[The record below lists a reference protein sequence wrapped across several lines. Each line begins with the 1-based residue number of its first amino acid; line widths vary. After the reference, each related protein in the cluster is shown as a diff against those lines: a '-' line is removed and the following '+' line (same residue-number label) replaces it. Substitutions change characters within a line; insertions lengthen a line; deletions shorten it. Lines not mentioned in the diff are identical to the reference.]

1 MEVDSMTTNMLD
13 LFIEEASEHL
23 QALNDNL
30 LQLEKDPTNGQL
42 VSEIFR
48 SAHTFKGMSATMGF
62 QQVADLTHAM
72 ENVLDEVRNNRLAVT
87 EHLVDIIF
95 TCTSHL
101 ETMVSDIQHGGQGA
115 ADISKTVADLEALL
129 HPEQETDTAVEKT
142 YRIAIQIEEVAIL
155 KAVRAVMCLE
165 RLAEMGII
173 SETTPDREAIELEE
187 FEHSFEVVLESA
199 QTKEEIEAVIL
210 DISEI
215 EKVTVTEE
223 VEEVQIIEP
232 IKKAA
237 KQTTKRLENKTIRVQ
252 LEKIEKLMNVFE
264 ESVIERARIDEIA
277 EKTNNKELMEHL
289 GRFSSISKEIQNGLL
304 NMRMVP
310 VDSVFNRFPKMV
322 RTLAKE
328 LGKKIDLVIEGADT
342 EVDKIVIDEIGDPL
356 VHLIRN
362 SVDHGAE
369 TVEVRRKNGKNET
382 ATINLKA
389 FHSGNNV
396 VIEIADDGAGINK
409 RKVLEKA
416 IAKNVVTRAEST
428 KMTDSEIFDLL
439 FDSGFS
445 TADQVSDLSGR
456 GVGLDVVR
464 NTILKIGGKIS
475 VESSENAGS
484 TFRIEIPLTLSI
496 IQSMLVATSERR
508 YAVPLANVAEAITIN
523 PADIQHVHGKDLINY
538 RETII
543 EVLDLGECFHETPLT
558 DTDEL
563 LLLVVKNAKR
573 TFGLI
578 IKDIIG
584 QREIVLKTLGGFF
597 SESQIAFSGATILGD
612 GRVVLILNLET
623 F

>member
-1 MEVDSMTTNMLD
+1 MTTNMLD

-30 LQLEKDPTNGQL
+30 LQLEKEPTNGQL

-115 ADISKTVADLEALL
+115 ADITKTVADLEALL
-129 HPEQETDTAVEKT
+129 HPEQEAELVVEKT
-142 YRIAIQIEEVAIL
+142 YRIQIQIEEAAIL

-165 RLAEMGII
+165 RLAEIGII
-173 SETTPDREAIELEE
+173 SETLPDREAIELEE
-187 FEHSFEVVLESA
+187 FEHTFEVVLESA
-199 QTKEEIEAVIL
+199 QSKEEIEAVIL
-210 DISEI
+210 AISEI
-215 EKVTVTEE
+215 EKVIVTEE

-356 VHLIRN
+356 VHIIRN

-416 IAKNVVTRAEST
+416 ITKNVVTRAEST
-428 KMTDSEIFDLL
+428 KMTDAEIFDLL

-543 EVLDLGECFHETPLT
+543 EVLDLGQCFHETPLK

>member
-115 ADISKTVADLEALL
+115 ADISKTVADLEVLL

-142 YRIAIQIEEVAIL
+142 YRIAIQIEEAAIL

>member
-1 MEVDSMTTNMLD
+1 MTTNMLD

-30 LQLEKDPTNGQL
+30 LQLEKEPTNGQL

-115 ADISKTVADLEALL
+115 ADITKTVSDLEALL
-129 HPEQETDTAVEKT
+129 HPEQEAELVVEKT
-142 YRIAIQIEEVAIL
+142 YRIQIQIEEAAIL

-165 RLAEMGII
+165 RLAEIGII
-173 SETTPDREAIELEE
+173 SETLPDREAIELEE
-187 FEHSFEVVLESA
+187 FEHTFEVVLESA
-199 QTKEEIEAVIL
+199 QSKEEIEAVIL
-210 DISEI
+210 AISEI
-215 EKVTVTEE
+215 EKVIVTEE

-416 IAKNVVTRAEST
+416 ITKNVVTRAEST
-428 KMTDSEIFDLL
+428 KMTDAEIFDLL

-543 EVLDLGECFHETPLT
+543 EVLDLGQCFHETPLK

>member
-1 MEVDSMTTNMLD
+1 MTTNMLD

-142 YRIAIQIEEVAIL
+142 YRIAIQIEEAAIL

-328 LGKKIDLVIEGADT
+328 LGKKIDLMIEGADT

-543 EVLDLGECFHETPLT
+543 EVLDLSECFHETPLT

>member
-1 MEVDSMTTNMLD
+1 MTTNMLD

-30 LQLEKDPTNGQL
+30 LQLEKDPTNGGL

-72 ENVLDEVRNNRLAVT
+72 ENVLDEVRNNRLVVT

-115 ADISKTVADLEALL
+115 ADITKTVADLEALL
-129 HPEQETDTAVEKT
+129 SPEQEESTEAT
-142 YRIAIQIEEVAIL
+142 YQISIKIEDAAIL

-165 RLAEMGII
+165 RLAEIGII
-173 SETTPDREAIELEE
+173 SDTTPDREAIELEE
-187 FEHSFEVVLESA
+187 FEQTFEVVLEST
-199 QTKEEIEAVIL
+199 QTKEEIEAVLL

-215 EKVTVTEE
+215 EKVTVKEE
-223 VEEVQIIEP
+223 VEETQIVEP
-232 IKKAA
+232 IKKTA

-428 KMTDSEIFDLL
+428 KMTDTEIFDLL

-445 TADQVSDLSGR
+445 TTDQVSDLSGR

-496 IQSMLVATSERR
+496 IQSMLVATAEYR
-508 YAVPLANVAEAITIN
+508 YAVPLANVAEAITIDR
-523 PADIQHVHGKDLINY
+523 ADIQHVHGKDLINY

-543 EVLDLGECFHETPLT
+543 EVLDLGECFHETPLK
-558 DTDEL
+558 DTEEL

-573 TFGLI
+573 TFGLV

-584 QREIVLKTLGGFF
+584 QREIVLKTLGSFF

>member
-1 MEVDSMTTNMLD
+1 MTTNMLD

-30 LQLEKDPTNGQL
+30 LQLEKEPTNGQL

-115 ADISKTVADLEALL
+115 ADITKTVADLEALL
-129 HPEQETDTAVEKT
+129 HPEQEAELVVEKT
-142 YRIAIQIEEVAIL
+142 YRIQIQIEEAAIL

-165 RLAEMGII
+165 RLAEIGII
-173 SETTPDREAIELEE
+173 SETLPDREAIELEE
-187 FEHSFEVVLESA
+187 FEHTFEVVLESA
-199 QTKEEIEAVIL
+199 QSKEEIEAVIL
-210 DISEI
+210 AISEI
-215 EKVTVTEE
+215 EKVIVTEE

-289 GRFSSISKEIQNGLL
+289 GRFSSNSKEIQNGLL

-416 IAKNVVTRAEST
+416 ITKNVVTRAEST
-428 KMTDSEIFDLL
+428 KMTDAEIFDLL

-543 EVLDLGECFHETPLT
+543 EVLDLGQCFHETPLK

>member
-1 MEVDSMTTNMLD
+1 MTTNMLD

-30 LQLEKDPTNGQL
+30 LQLEKDPTNGGL

-72 ENVLDEVRNNRLAVT
+72 ENVLDEVRNNRLVVT

-115 ADISKTVADLEALL
+115 ADITKTVADLEALL
-129 HPEQETDTAVEKT
+129 SPEQEEPTEAT
-142 YRIAIQIEEVAIL
+142 YQISIKIEDAAIL

-165 RLAEMGII
+165 RLAEIGII
-173 SETTPDREAIELEE
+173 SDTTPDREAIELEE
-187 FEHSFEVVLESA
+187 FEQTFEVVLESS
-199 QTKEEIEAVIL
+199 QTKEEIEAVLL

-215 EKVTVTEE
+215 EKVTIKEE
-223 VEEVQIIEP
+223 VEEVQIAEP
-232 IKKAA
+232 IKKTA

-389 FHSGNNV
+389 YHSGNNV
-396 VIEIADDGAGINK
+396 IIEIADDGAGINK

-428 KMTDSEIFDLL
+428 KMTDTEIFDLL

-496 IQSMLVATSERR
+496 IQSMLVATAEYR
-508 YAVPLANVAEAITIN
+508 YAVPLANVAEAITIDR
-523 PADIQHVHGKDLINY
+523 ADIQHVHGKDLINY

-543 EVLDLGECFHETPLT
+543 EVLDLGECFHETSLK
-558 DTDEL
+558 DTEEL

-573 TFGLI
+573 TFGLV

-584 QREIVLKTLGGFF
+584 QREIVLKTLGSFF

>member
-1 MEVDSMTTNMLD
+1 MTTNMLD

-30 LQLEKDPTNGQL
+30 LQLEKEPTNGQL

-115 ADISKTVADLEALL
+115 ADITKTVADLEALL
-129 HPEQETDTAVEKT
+129 HPEQEAELVVEKT
-142 YRIAIQIEEVAIL
+142 YRIQIQIEEAAIL

-165 RLAEMGII
+165 RLAEIGII
-173 SETTPDREAIELEE
+173 SETLPDREAIELEE
-187 FEHSFEVVLESA
+187 FEHTFEVVLESA
-199 QTKEEIEAVIL
+199 QSKEEIEAVIL
-210 DISEI
+210 AISEI
-215 EKVTVTEE
+215 EKVIVTEE

-328 LGKKIDLVIEGADT
+328 LGKRIDLVIEGADT

-416 IAKNVVTRAEST
+416 ITKNVVTRAEST
-428 KMTDSEIFDLL
+428 KMTDAEIFDLL

-543 EVLDLGECFHETPLT
+543 EVLDLGQCFHETPLK

>member
-1 MEVDSMTTNMLD
+1 MTTNMLD

-30 LQLEKDPTNGQL
+30 LQLEKEPTNGQL

-115 ADISKTVADLEALL
+115 ADITKTVADLEALL
-129 HPEQETDTAVEKT
+129 HPEQEAELVVEKT
-142 YRIAIQIEEVAIL
+142 YRIQIQIEEAAIL

-165 RLAEMGII
+165 RLAEIGII
-173 SETTPDREAIELEE
+173 SETLPDREAIELEE
-187 FEHSFEVVLESA
+187 FEHTFEVVLESA
-199 QTKEEIEAVIL
+199 QSKEKIEAVIL
-210 DISEI
+210 AISEI
-215 EKVTVTEE
+215 EKVIVTEE

-416 IAKNVVTRAEST
+416 ITKNVVTRAEST
-428 KMTDSEIFDLL
+428 KMTDAEIFDLL

-543 EVLDLGECFHETPLT
+543 EVLDLGQCFHETPLK

>member
-1 MEVDSMTTNMLD
+1 MTTNMLD

-30 LQLEKDPTNGQL
+30 LQLEKEPTNGQL

-115 ADISKTVADLEALL
+115 ADITKTVADLEALL
-129 HPEQETDTAVEKT
+129 HPEQEAELVVEKT
-142 YRIAIQIEEVAIL
+142 YRIQIQIEEAAIL

-165 RLAEMGII
+165 RLAEIGII
-173 SETTPDREAIELEE
+173 SETLPDREAIELEE
-187 FEHSFEVVLESA
+187 FEHTFEVVLESA
-199 QTKEEIEAVIL
+199 QSKEEIEAVIL
-210 DISEI
+210 AISEI
-215 EKVTVTEE
+215 EKVIVTEE

-416 IAKNVVTRAEST
+416 ITKNVVTRAEST
-428 KMTDSEIFDLL
+428 KMTDAEIFDLL

-543 EVLDLGECFHETPLT
+543 EVLDLGQCFHETPLK

-573 TFGLI
+573 AFGLI

>member
-1 MEVDSMTTNMLD
+1 MTTNMLD

-142 YRIAIQIEEVAIL
+142 YRIAIQIEEAAIL

-187 FEHSFEVVLESA
+187 FEHSFEVVLETA

-396 VIEIADDGAGINK
+396 VIEIVDDGAGINK

>member
-1 MEVDSMTTNMLD
+1 MTTNMLD

-30 LQLEKDPTNGQL
+30 LQLEKDPANGGL

-72 ENVLDEVRNNRLAVT
+72 ENVLDEVRNNRLVVT

-115 ADISKTVADLEALL
+115 ADITKTVADLEALL
-129 HPEQETDTAVEKT
+129 SPEQEESTEAT
-142 YRIAIQIEEVAIL
+142 YQISIKIEDAAIL

-165 RLAEMGII
+165 RLAEIGII
-173 SETTPDREAIELEE
+173 SDTTPDREAIELEE
-187 FEHSFEVVLESA
+187 FEQTFEVVLEST
-199 QTKEEIEAVIL
+199 QTKEEIEAVLL

-215 EKVTVTEE
+215 EKVTVKEE
-223 VEEVQIIEP
+223 VEETQIVEP
-232 IKKAA
+232 IKKTA

-428 KMTDSEIFDLL
+428 KMTDTEIFDLL

-496 IQSMLVATSERR
+496 IQSMLVATAEYR
-508 YAVPLANVAEAITIN
+508 YAVPLANVAEAITIDR
-523 PADIQHVHGKDLINY
+523 ADIQHVHGKDLINY

-543 EVLDLGECFHETPLT
+543 EVLDLGECFHETPLK
-558 DTDEL
+558 DTEEL

-573 TFGLI
+573 TFGLV

-584 QREIVLKTLGGFF
+584 QREIVLKTLGSFF

>member
-1 MEVDSMTTNMLD
+1 MTTNMLD

-30 LQLEKDPTNGQL
+30 LQLEKEPTNGQL

-115 ADISKTVADLEALL
+115 ADITKTVADLEALL
-129 HPEQETDTAVEKT
+129 HPEQEAELVVEKT
-142 YRIAIQIEEVAIL
+142 YRIQIQIEEAAIL

-165 RLAEMGII
+165 RLAEIGII
-173 SETTPDREAIELEE
+173 SETLPDREAIELEE
-187 FEHSFEVVLESA
+187 FEHTFEVVLESA
-199 QTKEEIEAVIL
+199 QSKEEIEAVIL
-210 DISEI
+210 AISEI
-215 EKVTVTEE
+215 EKVIVTEE

-416 IAKNVVTRAEST
+416 ITKNVVTRAEST
-428 KMTDSEIFDLL
+428 KMTDAEIFDLL

-543 EVLDLGECFHETPLT
+543 ELLDLGQCFHETPLK

>member
-1 MEVDSMTTNMLD
+1 MTTNMLD

-30 LQLEKDPTNGQL
+30 LQLEKEPTNGQL

-72 ENVLDEVRNNRLAVT
+72 ENVLDEVRNKRLAVT

-115 ADISKTVADLEALL
+115 ADITKTVADLEALL
-129 HPEQETDTAVEKT
+129 HPEQEAELVVEKT
-142 YRIAIQIEEVAIL
+142 YRIQIQIEEAAIL

-165 RLAEMGII
+165 RLAEIGII
-173 SETTPDREAIELEE
+173 SETLPDREAIELEE
-187 FEHSFEVVLESA
+187 FEHTFEVVLESA
-199 QTKEEIEAVIL
+199 QSKEEIEAVIL
-210 DISEI
+210 AISEI
-215 EKVTVTEE
+215 EKVIVTEE

-416 IAKNVVTRAEST
+416 ITKNVVTRAEST
-428 KMTDSEIFDLL
+428 KMTDAEIFDLL

-543 EVLDLGECFHETPLT
+543 EVLDLGQCFHETPLK

-584 QREIVLKTLGGFF
+584 QREIVLKTLGSFF

>member
-1 MEVDSMTTNMLD
+1 MTTNMLD

-30 LQLEKDPTNGQL
+30 LQLEKEPTNGQL
-42 VSEIFR
+42 VSEVFR

-115 ADISKTVADLEALL
+115 ADITKTVADLEALL
-129 HPEQETDTAVEKT
+129 HPEQEAELVVEKT
-142 YRIAIQIEEVAIL
+142 YRIQIQIEEAAIL

-165 RLAEMGII
+165 QLAEIGII
-173 SETTPDREAIELEE
+173 SETLPDREAIELEE
-187 FEHSFEVVLESA
+187 FEHTFEVVLESA
-199 QTKEEIEAVIL
+199 QSKEEIEAVIL
-210 DISEI
+210 AISEI
-215 EKVTVTEE
+215 EKVIVTEE

-416 IAKNVVTRAEST
+416 ITKNVVTRAEST
-428 KMTDSEIFDLL
+428 KMTDAEIFDLL

-543 EVLDLGECFHETPLT
+543 EVLDLGQCFHETPLK

>member
-1 MEVDSMTTNMLD
+1 MTTNMLD

-30 LQLEKDPTNGQL
+30 LQLEKDPTNGGL

-72 ENVLDEVRNNRLAVT
+72 ENVLDEVRNNRLVVT

-115 ADISKTVADLEALL
+115 ADITKTVADLEALL
-129 HPEQETDTAVEKT
+129 SPEQEESTEAT
-142 YRIAIQIEEVAIL
+142 YQISIKIEDAAIL

-165 RLAEMGII
+165 RLAEIGII
-173 SETTPDREAIELEE
+173 SDTTPDRESIELEE
-187 FEHSFEVVLESA
+187 FEQTFEVVLESS
-199 QTKEEIEAVIL
+199 QTKEEIEAVLL

-215 EKVTVTEE
+215 EKVTVKEE
-223 VEEVQIIEP
+223 VEETQIVEP
-232 IKKAA
+232 IKKTA

-428 KMTDSEIFDLL
+428 KMTDTEIFDLL

-496 IQSMLVATSERR
+496 IQSMLVATAEYR
-508 YAVPLANVAEAITIN
+508 YAVPLANVAEAITIDRE
-523 PADIQHVHGKDLINY
+523 DIQHVHGKDLINY

-543 EVLDLGECFHETPLT
+543 EVLDLGECFHETPLK
-558 DTDEL
+558 DTEEL

-573 TFGLI
+573 TFGLV

-584 QREIVLKTLGGFF
+584 QREIVLKTLGSFF

>member
-1 MEVDSMTTNMLD
+1 MTTNMLD

-129 HPEQETDTAVEKT
+129 HPEQETDLAIEKT
-142 YRIAIQIEEVAIL
+142 YRIQIQIEEAAIL

-173 SETTPDREAIELEE
+173 SETLPDREAIELEE
-187 FEHSFEVVLESA
+187 FEQSFEVVLESA

-223 VEEVQIIEP
+223 VEEVQVIEP

-428 KMTDSEIFDLL
+428 KMTDAEIFDLL

-543 EVLDLGECFHETPLT
+543 EVLDLGECFHETALT

>member
-1 MEVDSMTTNMLD
+1 MTTNMLD

-30 LQLEKDPTNGQL
+30 LQLEKDPANGGL

-72 ENVLDEVRNNRLAVT
+72 ENVLDEVRNNRLVVT

-101 ETMVSDIQHGGQGA
+101 ETMVSDIQQGGQGA
-115 ADISKTVADLEALL
+115 ADITKTVADLEALL
-129 HPEQETDTAVEKT
+129 HPDQEKT
-142 YRIAIQIEEVAIL
+142 TEVTYQISIKIEDAAIL
-155 KAVRAVMCLE
+155 KAVRVVMCLE

-187 FEHSFEVVLESA
+187 FDQTFEVVLESS
-199 QTKEEIEAVIL
+199 QTKEEIEVTLL
-210 DISEI
+210 DISEV
-215 EKVTVTEE
+215 EKVTVKEE
-223 VEEVQIIEP
+223 VEEAQIVKP
-232 IKKAA
+232 IKKAP

-396 VIEIADDGAGINK
+396 VIEIVDDGAGINK

-416 IAKNVVTRAEST
+416 ITKNVVTRAEST

-464 NTILKIGGKIS
+464 NTIIKIGGKIS

-496 IQSMLVATSERR
+496 IQSMLVATAEYR

-523 PADIQHVHGKDLINY
+523 RMDIQHVHGKDLINY

-543 EVLDLGECFHETPLT
+543 EVLDLGECFHETPLK
-558 DTDEL
+558 DREEL

-573 TFGLI
+573 IFGLV

-584 QREIVLKTLGGFF
+584 QREIVLKTLGSFF

>member
-1 MEVDSMTTNMLD
+1 MTTNMLD

-30 LQLEKDPTNGQL
+30 LQLEKDPTNGGL

-72 ENVLDEVRNNRLAVT
+72 ENVLDEVRNNRLVVT

-115 ADISKTVADLEALL
+115 ADITKTVADLEALL
-129 HPEQETDTAVEKT
+129 SPEQEESTEAT
-142 YRIAIQIEEVAIL
+142 YQISIKIEDAAIL

-165 RLAEMGII
+165 RLAEIGII
-173 SETTPDREAIELEE
+173 SDTTPDREAIELEE
-187 FEHSFEVVLESA
+187 FEQTFEVVLESS
-199 QTKEEIEAVIL
+199 QTKEEIEAVL
-210 DISEI
+210 FDISEI
-215 EKVTVTEE
+215 EKVTVKEE
-223 VEEVQIIEP
+223 VEEVQIAEP
-232 IKKAA
+232 IKKTA

-389 FHSGNNV
+389 YHSGNNV

-428 KMTDSEIFDLL
+428 KMTDTEIFDLL

-496 IQSMLVATSERR
+496 IQSMLVATAEYR
-508 YAVPLANVAEAITIN
+508 YAVPLANVAEAITIDR
-523 PADIQHVHGKDLINY
+523 ADIQHVHGKDLINY

-543 EVLDLGECFHETPLT
+543 EVLDLGECFHETPLK
-558 DTDEL
+558 DTEEL

-573 TFGLI
+573 TFGLV

-584 QREIVLKTLGGFF
+584 QREIVLKTLGSFF

>member
-1 MEVDSMTTNMLD
+1 MTTNMLD

-30 LQLEKDPTNGQL
+30 LQLEKEPTNGQL

-101 ETMVSDIQHGGQGA
+101 ETMVSDIQHGGQGT
-115 ADISKTVADLEALL
+115 ADITKTVSDLEALL
-129 HPEQETDTAVEKT
+129 HPEQEAELVVEKT
-142 YRIAIQIEEVAIL
+142 YRIQIQIEEAAIL

-165 RLAEMGII
+165 RLAEIGII
-173 SETTPDREAIELEE
+173 SETLPDREAIELEE
-187 FEHSFEVVLESA
+187 FEHTFEVVLESA
-199 QTKEEIEAVIL
+199 QSKEEIEAVIL
-210 DISEI
+210 AISEI
-215 EKVTVTEE
+215 EKVIVTEE

-416 IAKNVVTRAEST
+416 ITKNVVTRAEST
-428 KMTDSEIFDLL
+428 KMTDAEIFDLL

-543 EVLDLGECFHETPLT
+543 EVLDLGQCFHETPLK

>member
-1 MEVDSMTTNMLD
+1 MTTNMLD

-30 LQLEKDPTNGQL
+30 LQLEKDPTNGGL

-72 ENVLDEVRNNRLAVT
+72 ENVLDEVRNNRLVVT

-115 ADISKTVADLEALL
+115 ADITKTVADLEALL
-129 HPEQETDTAVEKT
+129 SPEQEESTEAT
-142 YRIAIQIEEVAIL
+142 YQISIKIEDAAIL

-165 RLAEMGII
+165 RLAEIGII
-173 SETTPDREAIELEE
+173 SDTTPDREAIELEE
-187 FEHSFEVVLESA
+187 FEQTFEVVLESS
-199 QTKEEIEAVIL
+199 QTKEEIEAVL
-210 DISEI
+210 FDISEI
-215 EKVTVTEE
+215 EKVTVKEE
-223 VEEVQIIEP
+223 VEEVQIAEP
-232 IKKAA
+232 IKKTA

-389 FHSGNNV
+389 YHSGNNV
-396 VIEIADDGAGINK
+396 IIEIADDGAGINK

-428 KMTDSEIFDLL
+428 KMTDTEIFDLL

-496 IQSMLVATSERR
+496 IQSMLVATAEYR
-508 YAVPLANVAEAITIN
+508 YAVPLANVAEAITIDR
-523 PADIQHVHGKDLINY
+523 ADIQHVHGKDLINY

-543 EVLDLGECFHETPLT
+543 EVLDLGECFHETPLK
-558 DTDEL
+558 DTEEL

-573 TFGLI
+573 TFGLV

-584 QREIVLKTLGGFF
+584 QREIVLKTLGSFF

>member
-1 MEVDSMTTNMLD
+1 MTTNMLD

-30 LQLEKDPTNGQL
+30 LQLEKEPTNGQL

-115 ADISKTVADLEALL
+115 ADITKTVSDLEALL
-129 HPEQETDTAVEKT
+129 HPEQEAELVVEKT
-142 YRIAIQIEEVAIL
+142 YRIQIQIEEAAIL

-165 RLAEMGII
+165 RLAEIGII
-173 SETTPDREAIELEE
+173 SETLPDREAIELEE
-187 FEHSFEVVLESA
+187 FEHTFEVVLESA
-199 QTKEEIEAVIL
+199 QSKEEIEAVIL
-210 DISEI
+210 AISEI
-215 EKVTVTEE
+215 EKVIVTEE

-396 VIEIADDGAGINK
+396 VIEIADDGTGINK

-416 IAKNVVTRAEST
+416 ITKNVVTRAEST
-428 KMTDSEIFDLL
+428 KMTDAEIFDLL

-543 EVLDLGECFHETPLT
+543 ELLDLGQCFHETPLK

>member
-1 MEVDSMTTNMLD
+1 MTTNMLD

-30 LQLEKDPTNGQL
+30 LQLEKEPTNGQL

-115 ADISKTVADLEALL
+115 ADITKTVADLEALL
-129 HPEQETDTAVEKT
+129 HPEQEAELVVEKT
-142 YRIAIQIEEVAIL
+142 YRIQIQIEEAAIL

-165 RLAEMGII
+165 RLAEIGII
-173 SETTPDREAIELEE
+173 SETLPDREAIELEE
-187 FEHSFEVVLESA
+187 FEHTFEVVLESA
-199 QTKEEIEAVIL
+199 QSKEEIEAVIL
-210 DISEI
+210 AISEI
-215 EKVTVTEE
+215 EKVIVTEE

-277 EKTNNKELMEHL
+277 EKTNNKELLEHL

-416 IAKNVVTRAEST
+416 ITKNVVTRAEST
-428 KMTDSEIFDLL
+428 KMTDAEIFDLL

-543 EVLDLGECFHETPLT
+543 EVLDLGQCFHETPLK

>member
-1 MEVDSMTTNMLD
+1 MTTNMLD

-30 LQLEKDPTNGQL
+30 LQLEKEPTNGQL

-115 ADISKTVADLEALL
+115 ADITKTVADLEALL
-129 HPEQETDTAVEKT
+129 HPEQEAELVVEKT
-142 YRIAIQIEEVAIL
+142 YRIQIQIEEAAIL

-165 RLAEMGII
+165 RLAEIGII
-173 SETTPDREAIELEE
+173 SETLPDREAIELEE
-187 FEHSFEVVLESA
+187 FEHTFEVVLDSA
-199 QTKEEIEAVIL
+199 QSKEEIEAVIL
-210 DISEI
+210 AISEI
-215 EKVTVTEE
+215 EKVIVTEE

-416 IAKNVVTRAEST
+416 ITKNVVTRAEST
-428 KMTDSEIFDLL
+428 KMTDAEIFDLL

-543 EVLDLGECFHETPLT
+543 EVLDLGQCFHETPLK

-584 QREIVLKTLGGFF
+584 QREIVLKTLGSFF

>member
-1 MEVDSMTTNMLD
+1 MTTNMLD

-30 LQLEKDPTNGQL
+30 LQLEKEPTNGQL

-115 ADISKTVADLEALL
+115 ADITKTVADLEALL
-129 HPEQETDTAVEKT
+129 HPEQEAELVVEKT
-142 YRIAIQIEEVAIL
+142 YRIQIQIEEAAIL

-165 RLAEMGII
+165 RLAEIGII
-173 SETTPDREAIELEE
+173 SETLPDREAIELEE
-187 FEHSFEVVLESA
+187 FEHTFEVVLESA
-199 QTKEEIEAVIL
+199 QSKEEIEAVIL
-210 DISEI
+210 AISEI
-215 EKVTVTEE
+215 EKVIVTEE

-362 SVDHGAE
+362 SIDHGAE

-416 IAKNVVTRAEST
+416 ITKNVVTRAEST
-428 KMTDSEIFDLL
+428 KMTDAEIFDLL

-543 EVLDLGECFHETPLT
+543 EVLDLGQCFHETPLK

>member
-142 YRIAIQIEEVAIL
+142 YRIAIQIEEAAIL

-328 LGKKIDLVIEGADT
+328 LGKKIDLMIEGADT

>member
-1 MEVDSMTTNMLD
+1 MTTNMLD

-30 LQLEKDPTNGQL
+30 LQLEKEPTNGQL

-115 ADISKTVADLEALL
+115 ADITKTVADLEALL
-129 HPEQETDTAVEKT
+129 HPEQEAELVVEKT
-142 YRIAIQIEEVAIL
+142 YRIQIQIEEAAIL

-165 RLAEMGII
+165 RLAEIGII
-173 SETTPDREAIELEE
+173 SETLPDREAIELEE
-187 FEHSFEVVLESA
+187 FEHTFEVVLESA
-199 QTKEEIEAVIL
+199 QSKEEIEAVIIA
-210 DISEI
+210 ISEI
-215 EKVTVTEE
+215 EKVIVTEE

-416 IAKNVVTRAEST
+416 ITKNVVTRAEST
-428 KMTDSEIFDLL
+428 KMTDAEIFDLL

-543 EVLDLGECFHETPLT
+543 EVLDLGQCFHETPLK

>member
-1 MEVDSMTTNMLD
+1 MTTNMLD

-30 LQLEKDPTNGQL
+30 LQLEKDPTNGGL

-72 ENVLDEVRNNRLAVT
+72 ENVLDEVRNNRLVVT

-115 ADISKTVADLEALL
+115 ADITKTVADLEALL
-129 HPEQETDTAVEKT
+129 SPEQEESTEAT
-142 YRIAIQIEEVAIL
+142 YQISIKIEDAAIL

-165 RLAEMGII
+165 RLAEIGII
-173 SETTPDREAIELEE
+173 SDTTPDREAIELEE
-187 FEHSFEVVLESA
+187 FEQTFEVVLEST
-199 QTKEEIEAVIL
+199 QTKEEIEAVLL

-215 EKVTVTEE
+215 EKVTVKEE
-223 VEEVQIIEP
+223 VEETQIVEP
-232 IKKAA
+232 IKKTA

-428 KMTDSEIFDLL
+428 KMTDTEIFDLL
-439 FDSGFS
+439 FNSGFS

-496 IQSMLVATSERR
+496 IQSMLVATAEYR
-508 YAVPLANVAEAITIN
+508 YAVPLANVAEAITIDR
-523 PADIQHVHGKDLINY
+523 ADIQHVHGKDLINY

-543 EVLDLGECFHETPLT
+543 EVLDLGECFHETPLK
-558 DTDEL
+558 DTEEL

-573 TFGLI
+573 TFGLV

-584 QREIVLKTLGGFF
+584 QREIVLKTLGSFF

>member
-1 MEVDSMTTNMLD
+1 MEMGSMTTNMLD

-30 LQLEKDPTNGQL
+30 LQLEKEPTNGQL

-115 ADISKTVADLEALL
+115 ADITKTVADLEALL
-129 HPEQETDTAVEKT
+129 HPEQEAELVVEKT
-142 YRIAIQIEEVAIL
+142 YRIQIQIEEAAIL

-165 RLAEMGII
+165 RLAEIGII
-173 SETTPDREAIELEE
+173 SETLPDREAIELEE
-187 FEHSFEVVLESA
+187 FEHTFEVVLESA
-199 QTKEEIEAVIL
+199 QSKEEIEAVIL
-210 DISEI
+210 AISEI
-215 EKVTVTEE
+215 EKVIVTEE

-416 IAKNVVTRAEST
+416 ITKNVVTRAEST
-428 KMTDSEIFDLL
+428 KMTDAEIFDLL

-543 EVLDLGECFHETPLT
+543 EVLDLGQCFHETPLK

-584 QREIVLKTLGGFF
+584 QREIVLKTLGSFF

>member
-1 MEVDSMTTNMLD
+1 MTTNMLD

-30 LQLEKDPTNGQL
+30 LQLEKEPTNGQL

-115 ADISKTVADLEALL
+115 ADITKTVSDLEALL
-129 HPEQETDTAVEKT
+129 HPEQEAELVVEKT
-142 YRIAIQIEEVAIL
+142 YRIQIQIEEAAIL

-165 RLAEMGII
+165 RLAEIGII
-173 SETTPDREAIELEE
+173 SETLPDREAIELEE
-187 FEHSFEVVLESA
+187 FEHTFEVVLESA
-199 QTKEEIEAVIL
+199 QSKEEIEAVIL
-210 DISEI
+210 AISEI
-215 EKVTVTEE
+215 EKVIVTEE

-416 IAKNVVTRAEST
+416 ITKNVVTRAEST
-428 KMTDSEIFDLL
+428 KMTDAEIFDLL

-543 EVLDLGECFHETPLT
+543 ELLDLGQCFHETPLK

>member
-1 MEVDSMTTNMLD
+1 MTTNMLD

-30 LQLEKDPTNGQL
+30 LQLEKDPTNGGL

-72 ENVLDEVRNNRLAVT
+72 ENVLDEVRNNRLVVT

-115 ADISKTVADLEALL
+115 ADITKTVADLEALL
-129 HPEQETDTAVEKT
+129 SPEQEESTEAT
-142 YRIAIQIEEVAIL
+142 YQISIKIEDAAIL

-165 RLAEMGII
+165 RLAEIGII
-173 SETTPDREAIELEE
+173 SDTTPDREAIELEE
-187 FEHSFEVVLESA
+187 FEQTFEVVLEST
-199 QTKEEIEAVIL
+199 QTKEEIEAVLL

-215 EKVTVTEE
+215 EKVTVKEE
-223 VEEVQIIEP
+223 VEETQIVEP
-232 IKKAA
+232 IKKTA

-428 KMTDSEIFDLL
+428 KMTDTEIFDLL

-445 TADQVSDLSGR
+445 TADQVTDLSGR

-496 IQSMLVATSERR
+496 IQSMLVATAEYR
-508 YAVPLANVAEAITIN
+508 YAVPLANVAEAITIDR
-523 PADIQHVHGKDLINY
+523 ADIQHVHGKDLINY

-543 EVLDLGECFHETPLT
+543 EVLDLGECFHETPLK
-558 DTDEL
+558 DTEEL

-573 TFGLI
+573 TFGLV

-584 QREIVLKTLGGFF
+584 QREIVLKTLGSFF

>member
-1 MEVDSMTTNMLD
+1 MTTNMLD

-30 LQLEKDPTNGQL
+30 LQLEKDPTNGGL

-72 ENVLDEVRNNRLAVT
+72 ENVLDEVRNNRLVVT

-115 ADISKTVADLEALL
+115 ADITKTVADLEALL
-129 HPEQETDTAVEKT
+129 SPEQEESTEAT
-142 YRIAIQIEEVAIL
+142 YQISIKIEDAAIL

-165 RLAEMGII
+165 RLAEIGII
-173 SETTPDREAIELEE
+173 SDTTPDREAIELEE
-187 FEHSFEVVLESA
+187 FEQTFEVVLESS
-199 QTKEEIEAVIL
+199 QTKEEIEAVLL

-215 EKVTVTEE
+215 EKVTIKEE
-223 VEEVQIIEP
+223 VEEVQIAEP
-232 IKKAA
+232 IKKTA

-369 TVEVRRKNGKNET
+369 TVEVRRENGKNET

-389 FHSGNNV
+389 YHSGNNV
-396 VIEIADDGAGINK
+396 IIEIADDGAGINK

-428 KMTDSEIFDLL
+428 KMTDTEIFDLL

-496 IQSMLVATSERR
+496 IQSMLVATAEYR
-508 YAVPLANVAEAITIN
+508 YAVPLANVAEAITIDR
-523 PADIQHVHGKDLINY
+523 ADIQHVHGKDLINY

-543 EVLDLGECFHETPLT
+543 EVLDLGECFHETPLK
-558 DTDEL
+558 DTEEL

-573 TFGLI
+573 TFGLV

-584 QREIVLKTLGGFF
+584 QREIVLKTLGSFF

>member
-1 MEVDSMTTNMLD
+1 MTTNMLD

-30 LQLEKDPTNGQL
+30 LQLEKEPTNGQL
-42 VSEIFR
+42 VSEVFR

-115 ADISKTVADLEALL
+115 ADITKTVADLEALL
-129 HPEQETDTAVEKT
+129 HPEQEAELVVEKT
-142 YRIAIQIEEVAIL
+142 YRIQIQIEEAAIL

-165 RLAEMGII
+165 RLAEIGII
-173 SETTPDREAIELEE
+173 SETLPDREAIELEE
-187 FEHSFEVVLESA
+187 FEHTFEVVLESA
-199 QTKEEIEAVIL
+199 QSKEEIEAVIL
-210 DISEI
+210 AISEI
-215 EKVTVTEE
+215 EKVIVTEE

-416 IAKNVVTRAEST
+416 ITKNVVTRAEST
-428 KMTDSEIFDLL
+428 KMTDAEIFDLL

-543 EVLDLGECFHETPLT
+543 EVLDLGQCFHETPLK

>member
-1 MEVDSMTTNMLD
+1 MTTNMLD

-30 LQLEKDPTNGQL
+30 LQLEKEPTNGQL

-115 ADISKTVADLEALL
+115 ADITKTVADLEALL
-129 HPEQETDTAVEKT
+129 HPEQEAELVVEKT
-142 YRIAIQIEEVAIL
+142 YRIQIQIEEAAIL

-165 RLAEMGII
+165 RLAEIGII
-173 SETTPDREAIELEE
+173 SETLPDREAIELEE
-187 FEHSFEVVLESA
+187 FEHTFEVVLESA
-199 QTKEEIEAVIL
+199 QSKEEIEAVIL
-210 DISEI
+210 AISEI
-215 EKVTVTEE
+215 EKVIVTEE

-310 VDSVFNRFPKMV
+310 VDSVFNRFPKMI

-416 IAKNVVTRAEST
+416 ITKNVVTRAEST
-428 KMTDSEIFDLL
+428 KMTDAEIFDLL

-543 EVLDLGECFHETPLT
+543 EVLDLGQCFHETPLK

>member
-1 MEVDSMTTNMLD
+1 MTTNMLD

-129 HPEQETDTAVEKT
+129 HPEQETDLAVEKT
-142 YRIAIQIEEVAIL
+142 YRVQIQIEEAAIL

-173 SETTPDREAIELEE
+173 SETLPDREAIELEE
-187 FEHSFEVVLESA
+187 FEQSFEVVLESA

-223 VEEVQIIEP
+223 VEEVQVIEP

-428 KMTDSEIFDLL
+428 KMTDAEIFDLL

-543 EVLDLGECFHETPLT
+543 EVLDLGECFHETALN

>member
-1 MEVDSMTTNMLD
+1 MTTNMLD

-129 HPEQETDTAVEKT
+129 HPEQETDLAIEKT
-142 YRIAIQIEEVAIL
+142 YRIQIQIEEAAIL

-173 SETTPDREAIELEE
+173 SETLPDREAIELEE
-187 FEHSFEVVLESA
+187 FEQSFEVVLESA

-215 EKVTVTEE
+215 EKVIVTEE
-223 VEEVQIIEP
+223 VEEVQVIEP

-428 KMTDSEIFDLL
+428 KMTDAEIFDLL

-543 EVLDLGECFHETPLT
+543 EVLDLGECFHETALN

>member
-1 MEVDSMTTNMLD
+1 MTTNMLD

-30 LQLEKDPTNGQL
+30 LQLEKDPANGGL

-72 ENVLDEVRNNRLAVT
+72 ENVLDEVRNNRLVVT

-101 ETMVSDIQHGGQGA
+101 ETMVSDIQQGGQGA
-115 ADISKTVADLEALL
+115 ADITKTVADLEALL
-129 HPEQETDTAVEKT
+129 HPDQEKT
-142 YRIAIQIEEVAIL
+142 TEVTYQISIKIEDAAIL
-155 KAVRAVMCLE
+155 KAVRVVMCFE

-187 FEHSFEVVLESA
+187 FDQTFEVVLESS
-199 QTKEEIEAVIL
+199 QTKEEIEVTLL
-210 DISEI
+210 DISEV
-215 EKVTVTEE
+215 EKVTVKEE
-223 VEEVQIIEP
+223 VEEAQIVKP
-232 IKKAA
+232 IKKAP

-396 VIEIADDGAGINK
+396 VIEIVDDGAGINK

-416 IAKNVVTRAEST
+416 ITKNVVTRAEST

-464 NTILKIGGKIS
+464 NTIIKIGGKIS

-496 IQSMLVATSERR
+496 IQSMLVATAEYR

-523 PADIQHVHGKDLINY
+523 RMDIQHVHGKDLINY

-543 EVLDLGECFHETPLT
+543 EVLDLGECFHETPLK
-558 DTDEL
+558 DSEEL

-573 TFGLI
+573 IFGLV

-584 QREIVLKTLGGFF
+584 QREIVLKTLGSFF

>member
-1 MEVDSMTTNMLD
+1 MTTNMLD

-129 HPEQETDTAVEKT
+129 HPEQEIDLAVEKT
-142 YRIAIQIEEVAIL
+142 YRIAIQIEEAAIL

-428 KMTDSEIFDLL
+428 KMTDAEIFDLL